1 MYDIFAC
8 TAPVWEGTTAYRESF
23 LPRSRKVDLLYPA
36 KSIVCVENLAG
47 TVTYKEG
54 KDYVLENGSL
64 IIPEGSEIRILTDE
78 EYNPAVADAE
88 HHTELAFEC
97 INGGYL
103 MFGEGHFF
111 HDISY
116 AVTYNHE
123 GKWDGLIPTSHAE
136 RLLRTKA
143 KLAKGEKLKFGF
155 LGDSIGAG
163 ANASG
168 VMGAEPF
175 MPSWPKLV
183 CEKLQALTGSDVE
196 CINHSVGGMDSNWGV
211 SVVEEKFAD
220 NVPDVLLIEFGMNDG
235 TGGMDRWLLCANC
248 RIIAQKIRKLNPL
261 CEVIFVS
268 TTMPNPISRFLN
280 KHETYEYVF
289 NGLADEF
296 GADGEAVPMTSIHK
310 TLLEKK
316 NYWDMTGNNINHPN
330 DYLVRV
336 YAQAI
341 LAVLGY

>member
-1 MYDIFAC
+1 MYDLFAC
-8 TAPVWEGTTAYRESF
+8 TAPVWEGTEAYRESF
-23 LPRSRKVDLLYPA
+23 LPRSNKVDLLYPA
-36 KSIVCVENLAG
+36 RSIVRVENLAG
-47 TVTYKEG
+47 TKIFEEG

-64 IIPEGSEIRILTDE
+64 IIPEGSEIRIMTDE
-78 EYNPAVADAE
+78 EYNPSVSDAE
-88 HHTELAFEC
+88 HHTEIGFEC
-97 INGGYL
+97 VNGGYL

-111 HDISY
+111 HDLSY
-116 AVTYNHE
+116 AVTYVHE
-123 GKWDGLIPTSHAE
+123 GAWDGLIPVSHPD

-175 MPSWPKLV
+175 MPSWPELT
-183 CEKLQALTGSDVE
+183 CEKLRAVTGSDVE
-196 CINHSVGGMDSNWGV
+196 CINYSVGGMSSPWGV
-211 SVVEEKFAD
+211 EVVEEKFAD
-220 NVPDVLLIEFGMNDG
+220 TVPDVLLIEFGMNDG
-235 TGGMDRWLLCANC
+235 TGGMDRWAFCANC
-248 RIIAQKIRKLNPL
+248 RLIAQKIRKLNPL
-261 CEVIFVS
+261 CEVIFVA
-268 TTMPNPISRFLN
+268 TTMPNPISRFLG
-280 KHETYEYVF
+280 KQDSYEYVLT
-289 NGLADEF
+289 GLADEF
-296 GADGEAVPMTSIHK
+296 GADGEVVPMTSIHK

-316 NYWDMTGNNINHPN
+316 NFWDMTGNNINHPN